1 MVARIGDDCIW
12 AERSCVYLDRGS
24 RILCVFWRGV
34 IWAVWSGNEITWLV
48 DGRLFENDGEPASVP
63 LPLSP
68 LPCVMF
74 VCKRICFIAI
84 SLSPIASASNSSFQ
98 FSDSRIN
105 VGSFEWLTR
114 VSESEM
120 DGIYPSPTRYRL
132 STRAQWADNADI
144 ADIGRWEIRK
154 WEENEGRIRCHV
166 RSGCGSP
173 LSCPCT
179 SSSSHDGTATGHADK
194 RP

>member
-1 MVARIGDDCIW
+1 MANQHL
-12 AERSCVYLDRGS
+12 S
-24 RILCVFWRGV
+24 
-34 IWAVWSGNEITWLV
+34 
-48 DGRLFENDGEPASVP
+48 

-98 FSDSRIN
+98 FSDNSIN

-144 ADIGRWEIRK
+144 ADIGRWEIRR
-154 WEENEGRIRCHV
+154 WDENEGRIRCQM

-179 SSSSHDGTATGHADK
+179 SSSSHDGTATGHRDTRTSAHDESRGVTPVIPCRFSSAYQYLAPDQSPNNKAKAHADCY
-194 RP
+194 